1 MDYKNDKLYQ
11 LLTPDV
17 QAYVD
22 AIVRVQPDFF
32 QELINLNREHPGM
45 INELISPEIV
55 REYRTLIE
63 KQTDDAARDAAETYA
78 LAQNMHTEID
88 THNRRQIM
96 NALLSA
102 LQPFQAQKF
111 ITIMQDSYGL
121 RLKMNK
127 NCTASNSRI
136 AFFRN
141 KCCKTV
147 IGFITQFNSAIT
159 RVYTN
164 YGIDPETPLV
174 AFFEQL
180 HIDIPPNFFDACANQ
195 PFTDP
200 NVSLFLRLTSIS
212 PLQFKSF
219 TPAPAPPSTL
229 AGGYHTRYFKR
240 RSRRS
245 MCRKMRK
252 THKRKH
258 VQKKRVN

>member
-1 MDYKNDKLYQ
+1 
-11 LLTPDV
+11 
-17 QAYVD
+17 
-22 AIVRVQPDFF
+22 
-32 QELINLNREHPGM
+32 M
-45 INELISPEIV
+45 INELISQVIIT
-55 REYRTLIE
+55 EYDAMIQSKSIE
-63 KQTDDAARDAAETYA
+63 DAKNNAAKYA

-111 ITIMQDSYGL
+111 ITLTKDSYGL
-121 RLKMNK
+121 QLKMNK

-136 AFFRN
+136 TFLRN
-141 KCCKTV
+141 NCCKTV

-159 RVYTN
+159 RVYTE

-219 TPAPAPPSTL
+219 TPAPPSTL
-229 AGGYHTRYFKR
+229 AGGHHTRDFKR

-245 MCRKMRK
+245 LCRKMRK
-252 THKRKH
+252 THKRNH
-258 VQKKRVN
+258 VQKKRVKK

>member
-1 MDYKNDKLYQ
+1 
-11 LLTPDV
+11 
-17 QAYVD
+17 VD
-22 AIVRVQPDFF
+22 AITAIKPSFF
-32 QELINLNREHPGM
+32 QTLSELNHVHPGM
-45 INELISPEIV
+45 INELISQVIIT
-55 REYRTLIE
+55 EYDAMIQSKSIE
-63 KQTDDAARDAAETYA
+63 DAKNNAAKYA

-96 NALLSA
+96 NALINA

-111 ITIMQDSYGL
+111 ITLTKDSYGL
-121 RLKMNK
+121 QLKMNK

-136 AFFRN
+136 TFLRN
-141 KCCKTV
+141 NCCKTV

-159 RVYTN
+159 RVYTE

-219 TPAPAPPSTL
+219 TPAPPSTL
-229 AGGYHTRYFKR
+229 AGGHHTRDFKR

-245 MCRKMRK
+245 LCRKMRK
-252 THKRKH
+252 THKRNH
-258 VQKKRVN
+258 VQKKRVKK